1 VKAKKFKQFVTEAI
15 KRRSASISVD
25 VEECVFVINDTI
37 YFMTVELD
45 GTVDHEPA
53 DSSVGLSASTYVDE
67 WWLNSIP
74 FCEKFT
80 DPKINQQVLA
90 EISNIINDITGLREL
105 DLVADS
111 VEKAV
116 SDYLWKALNEYPME
130 EVPDA
135 ELSQVTSI
143 LAKQIDDSSYRNLL
157 YQDLTGN
164 FDERATRE
172 LDNEVEHYD
181 NGRW

>member
-15 KRRSASISVD
+15 KHRSASISVD

-37 YFMTVELD
+37 YFMTLTLD
-45 GTVDHEPA
+45 ATVDHEPA

-67 WWLNSIP
+67 WWVANIP

-80 DPKINQQVLA
+80 DPEINQQVFA
-90 EISNIINDITGLREL
+90 EISNIINDTTSLREL
-105 DLVADS
+105 DLVSDS

-116 SDYLWKALNEYPME
+116 SDYLWKALNLYPME
-130 EVPDA
+130 EVQA
-135 ELSQVTSI
+135 TELSQVTSI
-143 LAKQIDDSSYRNLL
+143 LAKQIDDSSYKNLI